1 MNQDKKIKSILDMR
15 KRSWLK
21 QMSKKKSAVPKSSR
35 SQKVLIADGLF
46 RKIIRNAYKDQK
58 KCWCGRSFKIF
69 KPQVSHGI
77 KRRYNIVRWEFKN
90 AVLMCEVCNNED
102 IPMQPFIDKVHGE
115 GTYAALEDKAHK
127 NLEKIDIDEVIENL
141 EKQLKPKI

>member
-1 MNQDKKIKSILDMR
+1 MR